1 MVAVVAVWNFGKLT
15 LISVVIAFGTTLL
28 AQTICAAIVART
40 VIGGHSKPDG
50 SLLRPLYS
58 YGAKVWLSS
67 VPQIVTISVDQL
79 FLSVVPTVAPAQ
91 LGNYAVAAS
100 LSWLALPASTAFG
113 SVALPRIARVA
124 GSAST
129 LRIERP
135 SLLGAVLTAVLT
147 IGLISL
153 LAPFSGPP
161 PLVSRHRHSVLS

>member
-67 VPQIVTISVDQL
+67 VPRIVTVSVDHL
-79 FLSVVPTVAPAQ
+79 FLSVVPPVAPPRP
-91 LGNYAVAAS
+91 GNYPAPPS
-100 LSWLALPASTAFG
+100 LSWLALPTS
-113 SVALPRIARVA
+113 
-124 GSAST
+124 
-129 LRIERP
+129 
-135 SLLGAVLTAVLT
+135 
-147 IGLISL
+147 
-153 LAPFSGPP
+153 
-161 PLVSRHRHSVLS
+161 